1 MLLTHEQTKALI
13 QSARDHLAIGE
24 VSMAYHYLLQ
34 IDSSREAELTIE
46 AGDPFEAIEER
57 FKRYE
62 KLYLC

>member
-13 QSARDHLAIGE
+13 DSARDYLKTGE
-24 VSMAYHYLLQ
+24 VRMAYHYLLK

-46 AGDPFEAIEER
+46 AGDPFRAIEDR

-62 KLYLC
+62 ELYLS